1 MKTSSYIGQLLIGI
15 DVSKDK
21 LDIASSAAEGSIV
34 IGNTKREIVNWI
46 RSLSQP
52 RETLVV
58 MEATGG
64 YESLLVELLHEH
76 SIALAVV
83 NPRQVRDFARG
94 IGIDAKTDR
103 IDAAVLVRFAEVVKP
118 APQAAQSE
126 EQTKLGALVER
137 RRQLVDLINQEENR
151 VQQTRDRD
159 IRRSIQTVLKGLK
172 SELKTIEDQ
181 IAKAVKNDT
190 ANARKVEILGSVK
203 GLGPVAVS
211 TFIAE
216 LPELGELNRQQIAK
230 LVGVAP
236 VNNDS
241 GKTPGKRPVKGGR
254 CGVRRIL
261 YMATLVATRFNPAI
275 KRFYTHL
282 VAQGKPKKLALT
294 AAMRKLLTI
303 VNTLVRTDQLWQDR
317 MAKNLTPT
325 KTAS

>member
-1 MKTSSYIGQLLIGI
+1 MKTSSYTGQLLIGI
-15 DVSKDK
+15 DVSKGK
-21 LDIASSAAEGSIV
+21 LDIASSAAEGVIV

-46 RSLSQP
+46 SSLSQP

-94 IGIDAKTDR
+94 VGIDAKTDR
-103 IDAAVLVRFAEVVKP
+103 IDAVVLVRFAEIVKP

-151 VQQTRDRD
+151 MQQTRDRD
-159 IRRSIQTVLKGLK
+159 IHRSIQTVLKGLK
-172 SELKTIEDQ
+172 SQLKSIEDQ
-181 IAKAVKNDT
+181 IANAVKNDT
-190 ANARKVEILGSVK
+190 ANASKVQILNSVK

-211 TFIAE
+211 TIIAE
-216 LPELGELNRQQIAK
+216 LPELGELNRQQVAK

-236 VNNDS
+236 MNDDS
-241 GKTPGKRPVKGGR
+241 GQRTGKRSVRGGR
-254 CGVRRIL
+254 SGLRRIL
-261 YMATLVATRFNPAI
+261 YMVTLVATRFNPAI
-275 KRFYTHL
+275 KQFYTRL
-282 VAQGKPKKLALT
+282 VAQGKPRKLALT

-303 VNTLVRTDQLWQDR
+303 LNTLVRTNQLWQDQ
-317 MAKNLTPT
+317 TQT
-325 KTAS
+325 KAAL